1 MKIIILTIILIAG
14 IALLSEVNKF
24 PNINEPM
31 AELICIQEGI
41 EYVSVD

>member
-1 MKIIILTIILIAG
+1 MRLIIVILIVIAG
-14 IALLSEVNKF
+14 LALVREDNRF
-24 PNINEPM
+24 PNINEHE

>member
-1 MKIIILTIILIAG
+1 MRLIIVILIVASVSG
-14 IALLSEVNKF
+14 LLSHVNKF

-41 EYVSVD
+41 AHVSVD